1 MKDKTFC
8 ELFPDVVD
16 EINQSIEKKLSEELA
31 AQEALNNSAAINAAR
46 SSADGARVDS
56 QTTQLQPNNNW
67 LFNTISNIFVM
78 LGLAAFAFVVRYVFN
93 TIN

>member
-1 MKDKTFC
+1 MKDKLFC

-16 EINQSIEKKLSEELA
+16 EINRSIEKKLSEELA
-31 AQEALNNSAAINAAR
+31 AQEAQNTAAAAAAAKSTVAAAANS
-46 SSADGARVDS
+46 
-56 QTTQLQPNNNW
+56 TTQRQANNNW
-67 LFNTISNIFVM
+67 LLNTISNIFVM